1 MKRCSIL
8 LLLFNLIFFS
18 SCSSDSS
25 EDSSN
30 SNTIDQEIGPAKT
43 FYANNGGT
51 FKFRLY
57 QFPPTEG
64 DNNNYNYHTAE
75 IYKIIDDNGVFST
88 FAKYTVPS
96 ISLMSYGA
104 VLN

>member
-8 LLLFNLIFFS
+8 LLLFNLIFLS

-43 FYANNGGT
+43 FYEDLAAIKGKNG
-51 FKFRLY
+51 K
-57 QFPPTEG
+57 
-64 DNNNYNYHTAE
+64 
-75 IYKIIDDNGVFST
+75 
-88 FAKYTVPS
+88 
-96 ISLMSYGA
+96 
-104 VLN
+104 